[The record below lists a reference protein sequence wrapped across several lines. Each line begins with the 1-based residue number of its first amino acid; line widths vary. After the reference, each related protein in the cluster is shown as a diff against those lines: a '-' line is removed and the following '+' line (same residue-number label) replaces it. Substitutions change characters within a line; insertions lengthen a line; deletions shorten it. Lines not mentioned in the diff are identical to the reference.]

1 MAEEEQENEYIFPN
15 LEKTVTERF
24 DGNGASIVHAE
35 REQDFQQCQ
44 ESRK

>member
-1 MAEEEQENEYIFPN
+1 MAEEEQENDYILPN

-24 DGNGASIVHAE
+24 DGNGCTE
-35 REQDFQQCQ
+35 REQNFQQCQ